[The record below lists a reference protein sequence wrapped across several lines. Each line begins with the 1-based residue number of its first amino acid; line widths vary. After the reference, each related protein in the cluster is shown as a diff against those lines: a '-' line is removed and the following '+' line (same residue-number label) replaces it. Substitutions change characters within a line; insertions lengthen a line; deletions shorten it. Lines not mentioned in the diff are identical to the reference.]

1 MRVGEEQ
8 SKGLNSLGGRGEGNQ
23 DTGSPDSHLIPL
35 ETGGKGDPP
44 VAVQRPPLR
53 GEDKHTDTPHRPRP
67 NACEAVVHEV
77 GGPIPFRN
85 ERAIQ
90 LQMSNPVDSKR
101 DKITPAERTR
111 SCEASAKL
119 P

>member
-44 VAVQRPPLR
+44 VAMQRPPLEGR
-53 GEDKHTDTPHRPRP
+53 TNTPPPHTVPTRMRVRPSSTKWAGHFHFGM
-67 NACEAVVHEV
+67 N
-77 GGPIPFRN
+77 GQFSFR
-85 ERAIQ
+85 
-90 LQMSNPVDSKR
+90 
-101 DKITPAERTR
+101 
-111 SCEASAKL
+111 
-119 P
+119 